1 MSARGT
7 YLFVLPWELQTTGGV
22 NQVVGGLYE
31 GIARR
36 SHLQPRVLQLSWNAR
51 EPDESVDAHGR
62 AITRF
67 RIRSSLGP
75 SGSAV
80 RDLVRYVAWLPFE
93 LLRIRSLVRRYD
105 VRVVN
110 THYIGSTELTWVL
123 AKATRI
129 FRGKVVFSLHGL
141 DIRTLATLRGFRRRF
156 WRWVLRRADAI
167 VACSVGLA
175 EETARE
181 FDLPAAQ
188 VVTIHNG
195 IDPGKFRD
203 LEAPHPGGASGHAPR
218 LLNLATFEHKK
229 GHDVL
234 LRAFREVVKRYP
246 AASLTIMGRDSDTR
260 RSTEELVGELGLGK
274 HVALHTD
281 VPHRAAL
288 RALSDTDLFVL
299 SSRNEAFAVSL
310 LEAGAMRKPVVAT
323 DVCGVPEL
331 IRDGDTGVLV
341 PSDDPAALAQGIL
354 RMLDDPE
361 LGAACARRL
370 HQLVTTSFTQ
380 DKSTSRY
387 LELVE

>member
-1 MSARGT
+1 MSPRGT
-7 YLFVLPWELQTTGGV
+7 YLFVLPWDLQIAGGV
-22 NQVVGGLYE
+22 NHVVCGLYE

-36 SHLQPRVLQLSWNAR
+36 SSLQPRVLQLSWNAK

-62 AITRF
+62 AIIRF
-67 RIRSSLGP
+67 RIRT
-75 SGSAV
+75 SGSAA

-110 THYIGSTELTWVL
+110 THYIGATEFTWVL

-141 DIRTLATLRGFRRRF
+141 DIRTLAKLRGFRRRF

-181 FDLPAAQ
+181 FDLPAKH

-195 IDPGKFRD
+195 IDPGNFRD
-203 LEAPHPGGASGHAPR
+203 LAAPHAGRDSEHAPR
-218 LLNLATFEHKK
+218 LLNLGTFEHKK

-234 LRAFREVVKRYP
+234 LRAFSEVVKRYP
-246 AASLTIMGRDSDTR
+246 AATLTIMGRDSHTR
-260 RSTEELVGELGLGK
+260 RSTEDLVRELDLGK
-274 HVALHTD
+274 HVVLHTD
-281 VPHRAAL
+281 APHDAAL
-288 RALSDTDLFVL
+288 QALRNTDLFVL
-299 SSRNEAFAVSL
+299 SSRNEAFAVAL

-331 IRDGDTGVLV
+331 IRDGDTGVLI
-341 PSDDPAALAQGIL
+341 PSDDPGALAQGIL
-354 RMLDDPE
+354 RMLDDPKFS
-361 LGAACARRL
+361 AACARRL
-370 HQLVTTSFTQ
+370 HHLVTTSFTQ